1 MIIVLFRIPKG
12 VKGKKEKEKKGLDGM
27 IFNVFVLQIY
37 KDIDIFSKKITKL
50 LSPLYLFPH

>member
-37 KDIDIFSKKITKL
+37 KDIDIFSKKKKL
-50 LSPLYLFPH
+50 QRY

>member
-12 VKGKKEKEKKGLDGM
+12 VKGKKEKGKKGLDGM